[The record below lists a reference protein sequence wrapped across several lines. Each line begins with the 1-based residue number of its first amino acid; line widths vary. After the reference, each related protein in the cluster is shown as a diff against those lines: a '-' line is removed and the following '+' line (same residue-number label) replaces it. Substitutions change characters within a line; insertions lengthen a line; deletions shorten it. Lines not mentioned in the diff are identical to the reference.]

1 MTLLTKDVTP
11 APMALEPYRFLYF
24 TDFLDCPVYA
34 GDKEHKL
41 GKLGD
46 LVFQLKEPFPEL
58 VGIFLEHGWGKPT
71 EYIPWDRVLRI
82 EERKA
87 VYVKPPEAGE
97 CYPPFVDQPG
107 WLLADAPLIGKT
119 ILDLDGRRT
128 EVVNDI
134 QCLESKGRLV
144 LVHVDPSVAGI
155 LRRWHLGWLK
165 WVKEDL
171 ISWKHIQPLSIE
183 DMSKTDQMSLSVTRR
198 QLKELP
204 PEDLADALEELSG
217 EEQEALFS
225 ALDSETAAEVLVEA
239 EPRAQRQIVADLDT
253 DRAREVLGEMTAPQ
267 VANLL
272 SVLPHDDK
280 AELVELLE
288 PEVAL
293 KVEDILSDPEI
304 TASDLALPD
313 YLSFGTEATV
323 GEVLGAIRT
332 SGRER
337 RNVSYVYVVE
347 APNQLLRGV
356 IDLRDLVLASDAS
369 KLGEIMTFPVV
380 TAEADS
386 AQKNLTELFAKYHFR
401 MLPVVDPKDH
411 ILGVIRFADVMR
423 NIEIRAKE

>member
-1 MTLLTKDVTP
+1 MTLPTKDVTP
-11 APMALEPYRFLYF
+11 PPVGVEPYRFLYF

-34 GDKEHKL
+34 GTKEHKL

-71 EYIPWDRVLRI
+71 EFIPWDRVLRI
-82 EERKA
+82 DERKA
-87 VYVKPPEAGE
+87 VYVKPPEVGE

-107 WLLADAPLIGKT
+107 WLLADAHLIGKT

-134 QCLESKGRLV
+134 QCLESKGRLL

-165 WVKEDL
+165 WVKEDF

-183 DMSKTDQMSLSVTRR
+183 DMSKTDQMSLSVTRD

-217 EEQEALFS
+217 DEQEALFS
-225 ALDSETAAEVLVEA
+225 ALDSETDAEVLVEA

-272 SVLPHDDK
+272 AVLPHDDK
-280 AELVELLE
+280 TELVELL
-288 PEVAL
+288 PPDVAE
-293 KVEDILSDPEI
+293 KVEDILADPEV

-313 YLSFGTEATV
+313 YLSFTADATV
-323 GEVLGAIRT
+323 GQVLGFIRS

-337 RNVSYVYVVE
+337 QAVSYVYVVE
-347 APNQLLRGV
+347 PTDKLLRGV
-356 IDLRDLVLASDAS
+356 VDLRELVLASDDS
-369 KLGEIMTFPVV
+369 KLGDIMTWPVV
-380 TAEADS
+380 SAEADS
-386 AQKNLTELFAKYHFR
+386 AQKSLTELFAKYHFR
-401 MLPVVDPKDH
+401 MIPVVDAKDH
-411 ILGVIRFADVMR
+411 LLGVVHFADIMR
-423 NIEIRAKE
+423 NVEIRAKE